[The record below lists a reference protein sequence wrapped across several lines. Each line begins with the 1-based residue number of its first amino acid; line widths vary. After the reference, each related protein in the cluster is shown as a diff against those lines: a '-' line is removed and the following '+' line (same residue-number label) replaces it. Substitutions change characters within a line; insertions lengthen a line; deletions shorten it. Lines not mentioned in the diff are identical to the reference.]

1 MNAEQPGTNDKSP
14 RNTPRKRRPRRGGNI
29 SREQPRNAPVH
40 GSHQR
45 AARDDRTA
53 HAPQSARPSAVS
65 GDAEFLEQRKL
76 ENQTPR
82 ARGFKNTVSP
92 RQRRRFRQP
101 WTAGRTVTIVI
112 LLLLLAVVFWRTIA
126 GSRARNTIS
135 YTEFTTEYMASGNVN
150 SVRIIGDRL
159 EATLKKPFGER
170 KLVYLG
176 SLQLTP
182 SLIDSWAQK
191 GVTIEFHA
199 ATNVWGII
207 VGTLPYVTIL
217 VVVYFLF
224 RNVSGGQ
231 KGVFSFGES
240 RAREITAD
248 MPGVTFA
255 EVAGVEE
262 AKQELQEIVEFLRDP
277 QKFQRLGG
285 RIPRGVLMVGP
296 PGTGKTYLARAIAG
310 EARVPFFS
318 ISGSDFV
325 EMFVGV
331 GASRVRDLFEKA
343 KKKAPCIVF
352 IDEIDA
358 VGRHRGAGLGGG
370 HDERE
375 QTLNQLLVEMDGFS
389 SQSTVILMAAT
400 NRPDVLDP
408 ALLRPGRFDRHIV
421 VNMPDVRGREGIL
434 RIHTRGIPLARNVDL
449 HTIARGT
456 PGLSGADLRNL
467 ANEAA
472 LLAARNN
479 RSEVGMREFEIAKE
493 KVMWG
498 SERRS
503 LVMSE
508 EERRVTAVHEAGH
521 ALVAICHPVAD
532 SVHKVTI
539 VPRGRSLGL
548 TAFLPGDERHTVSRH
563 WCDAKLTSILGG
575 RAAEEIVLGDITNGA
590 ANDIELAT
598 ELARKMVCEW
608 GMSKL
613 VGPVALLR
621 KGEEVFVAKE
631 LGRSAEVSEQ
641 TLQIIDKEVNRIV
654 EAALAK
660 ARDILEQRRT
670 ALDALSAALL
680 AREVLDRQQIDALI
694 APLLEPPSSSPVSES
709 TESVPKVID
718 RTGTDAVPSAVRAA
732 RPEKGPEARVRR
744 SKRSEGSEAEQP
756 SPVIQPESVQ
766 PEIRA
771 ETAPPVRAPV
781 SVAAPSPPVMYG
793 RRPKM
798 VKRFALPTS
807 QVPENGIPVA
817 SVVSEAPILYGRSL
831 RSETRTKAQSQP
843 LEAFPQAHA
852 SEGNSQGSREPEERS
867 TTSRT
872 VSGEQISVSDMTE
885 NDRQGAIGGAQENT
899 PQSADTN
906 GDIEPGAADTLA
918 KVDEAVGST

>member
-1 MNAEQPGTNDKSP
+1 MNAEQSGRNDISP
-14 RNTPRKRRPRRGGNI
+14 RNTPRNRRPRRGGDI
-29 SREQPRNAPVH
+29 SREQPRNAPIR
-40 GSHQR
+40 GSHQH

-53 HAPQSARPSAVS
+53 HAPRSARPSEGS
-65 GDAEFLEQRKL
+65 GDSEFLEQRKP
-76 ENQTPR
+76 ENAASQ
-82 ARGFKNTVSP
+82 ARRFKNTVSP
-92 RQRRRFRQP
+92 RKRRRFRQS
-101 WTAGRTVTIVI
+101 WTAGRTVTIVT
-112 LLLLLAVVFWRTIA
+112 LLLLLAVVLWRTIA

-135 YTEFTTEYMASGNVN
+135 YTEFTTEFVASGNVN

-170 KLVYLG
+170 KVVYLG

-182 SLIDSWAQK
+182 SLIDSWAQQ
-191 GVTIEFHA
+191 GITIEFHG

-207 VGTLPYVTIL
+207 LGTLPYVTIL

-296 PGTGKTYLARAIAG
+296 PGTGKTYLARAVAG

-343 KKKAPCIVF
+343 KRKAPCIVF

-421 VNMPDVRGREGIL
+421 VNLPDVRGREGIL
-434 RIHTRGIPLARNVDL
+434 RIHTRSIPLARNVDL

-521 ALVAICHPVAD
+521 ALVAICHTGAD
-532 SVHKVTI
+532 PVHKVTI
-539 VPRGRSLGL
+539 VPRGRALGL

-563 WCDAKLTSILGG
+563 WCDAKLTSVLGG

-631 LGRSAEVSEQ
+631 IGHSAEVSEQ
-641 TLQIIDKEVNRIV
+641 TLQIVDKEVNRIV

-670 ALDALSAALL
+670 ALDALFAALL

-694 APLLEPPSSSPVSES
+694 APLLEPPGSAPVSES
-709 TESVPKVID
+709 VQSVPKVID
-718 RTGTDAVPSAVRAA
+718 RTGADSAPAAVRSA
-732 RPEKGPEARVRR
+732 RPEKGPEARARR
-744 SKRSEGSEAEQP
+744 SKRSERSEVELPLP
-756 SPVIQPESVQ
+756 SIRPESVQ
-766 PEIRA
+766 PEIQA
-771 ETAPPVRAPV
+771 ETAPPVGEPV
-781 SVAAPSPPVMYG
+781 SVAAPTPRVMYG

-831 RSETRTKAQSQP
+831 RSESRTKTQPQP
-843 LEAFPQAHA
+843 LEVLPQVHS
-852 SEGNSQGSREPEERS
+852 SEGNSQGSRESEGGNTAS
-867 TTSRT
+867 AT
-872 VSGEQISVSDMTE
+872 VSGEPIGLSDRTGS
-885 NDRQGAIGGAQENT
+885 DRHETIGGAKENA
-899 PQSADTN
+899 PQSANTDTE
-906 GDIEPGAADTLA
+906 IEQGAADKLA